1 MKPRTTV
8 IVFLLLCLSAVP
20 LLSQIV
26 EEDLSPNQ
34 DLIKKKFDEAVSKF
48 NSLDQASSIYD
59 FNEIIVVLEAAFKDK
74 TIEPS
79 MMLYLKRSYDFRAQI
94 YFNMGEEAKA
104 GGDILSILD
113 LDMDY
118 QPPREAS
125 VKYLKLFDLLKSK
138 MTGFFQIITNP
149 SEAKIY
155 LNDKMIGYSNTPIMR
170 YKIGT
175 YTLRSVVDGYKTDER
190 TIEINSGKTTKTVV
204 DLDRI
209 AAALLLQ
216 TSPSGVEVYLDGKYY
231 GTTDGTAGEGDVSR
245 LKTLGIDPAKCSAV
259 LKIPNLPLGKHKL
272 ELKKSCYQESV
283 VALDFQ
289 QPEDYTLNPIVLT
302 TSQGEVVLQDTPPE
316 ADVFLNGQLQGKGN
330 ISLKN
335 LCSGQYTLTIK
346 FSDGKYLKQF
356 NLKKD
361 ETVYVSPSKKP
372 TLLFGGLMNTGEGVS
387 WDTPLAIKFSGL
399 LDTLQ
404 TLNVYTPTVK
414 ERNEDKELLT
424 TMMKIADNLE
434 GIAVEPG
441 IVLDPVTSETKKE
454 LLSKYGADLL
464 LFFVQTDE
472 SEYSMV
478 LFHSSHG
485 TADVVSFNYDDTS
498 GNNTSDIEK
507 AVQRLDIV
515 PELQSSWF
523 GFSIVEPVS
532 GEGLNIIE
540 VRAQSPAAKAGL
552 TAGDRLLFMATRRMT
567 DMARYYE
574 VLKQIKP
581 GQDVSIKIERN
592 GVPMDLSIKA
602 GTTLETPRKRYGVY
616 YLNRLLAEIISG
628 KAADLLPDKD
638 VTIPY
643 MKAVLYYYLAAI
655 ESGQKLM
662 SAVKDKKS
670 DSMDPGLIELFSS
683 LLASKAGD
691 LQTAGAEREKMNK
704 YPDSRIYD
712 KNGFPFLL
720 MGKYGIYP

>member
-8 IVFLLLCLSAVP
+8 IVFLLLYLSAMP
-20 LLSQIV
+20 LLCQIV

-34 DLIKKKFDEAVSKF
+34 DLIKRKFDEAVSKF

-138 MTGFFQIITNP
+138 MAGFFQIITNP

-155 LNDKMIGYSNTPIMR
+155 LNEKMIGYSNTPVMR

-175 YTLRSVVDGYKTDER
+175 YTLKTVLDGFRTDER

-204 DLDRI
+204 DLERI

-231 GTTDGTAGEGDVSR
+231 GTTDGTAGEGDASR
-245 LKTLGIDPAKCSAV
+245 LKGLGIDPAKCSAV
-259 LKIPNLPLGKHKL
+259 FKIPNLPLGKYKL
-272 ELKKSCYQESV
+272 EMKKSCYQESV
-283 VALDFQ
+283 VALDFP
-289 QPEDYTLNPIVLT
+289 QPEDYALNPIVLT
-302 TSQGEVVLQDTPPE
+302 TSQGEVVLQDTLPDAE
-316 ADVFLNGQLQGKGN
+316 VFLNGQPQGKGN

-335 LCSGQYTLTIK
+335 LCSGQYTLMVK
-346 FSDGKYLKQF
+346 FSDGKFLKQF

-361 ETVYVSPSKKP
+361 ETVYVSPSKKA
-372 TLLFGGLMNTGEGVS
+372 TLLFGGLMKTGEGVS
-387 WDTPLAIKFSGL
+387 WDNPLAIKISEL

-424 TMMKIADNLE
+424 TMLKIADNLE

-454 LLSKYGADLL
+454 LLNKYGADLL
-464 LFFVQTDE
+464 LFFIQTDE

-485 TADVVSFNYDDTS
+485 TPDVVSFNYDETS
-498 GNNTSDIEK
+498 GNDMSGVEK

-515 PELQSSWF
+515 PELQSPWF
-523 GFSIVEPVS
+523 GFSPVETVS
-532 GEGLNIIE
+532 GEGLNIID
-540 VRAQSPAAKAGL
+540 VRSESPTAKAGI

-567 DMARYYE
+567 DMGRYYE
-574 VLKQIKP
+574 VLTQIQP

-592 GVPMDLSIKA
+592 GAPMDLSIKA
-602 GTTLETPRKRYGVY
+602 GITLETPRKRYSVY
-616 YLNRLLAEIISG
+616 YMNRMLAGIISG
-628 KAADLLPDKD
+628 KAADSLPDKD
-638 VTIPY
+638 VTVPY
-643 MKAVLYYYLAAI
+643 LKAVLYYYLAAI
-655 ESGQKLM
+655 ESGQKAI
-662 SAVKDKKS
+662 SAVKGRKS

-691 LQTAGAEREKMNK
+691 LQTAEAERQKVIR